1 MPEEP
6 VKIEVRRKAEKYEI
20 TITTDI
26 RLECGYCEL
35 IVDDKSYG
43 QKTFYENYVLSLD
56 VGTHSFTVRHWDIVD
71 RPYIIQEMSGSFG
84 LESTGKIILS
94 DDIYPLGKLEN
105 QRTIL
110 IADFPVQPCYVRI
123 ESVPTGLE
131 VYQSEKYIGFTPCEI
146 LANYQEPNDIIID
159 GESVPFSLEWNRERR
174 KWEVDEVL
182 GIIEEWDT
190 KDESNKGL
198 TLMLTMPSRRG
209 KVVIEESKIPK
220 EIYLEKPS
228 IFSFSVYNTGKIPA
242 RYHIWLQFSCID
254 IPRQYTFFSEWDS
267 REIEPSNSTFVD
279 VEVVMPSNAI
289 QPDKE
294 EAVYEIS
301 MVLEAI

>member
-6 VKIEVRRKAEKYEI
+6 VKIEVRRKVKREHEI

-35 IVDDKSYG
+35 LVDDKSYG
-43 QKTFYENYVLSLD
+43 QKTFYEEYVLSLA

-71 RPYIIQEMSGSFG
+71 KPYIIQEMSGSFELG
-84 LESTGKIILS
+84 STGKIILS

-110 IADFPVQPCYVRI
+110 IADFPVQPCRVRI
-123 ESVPTGLE
+123 ESIPTNLE
-131 VYQSEKYIGFTPCEI
+131 VYYSGKYIGVTPCEI

-182 GIIEEWDT
+182 GIIVKWDT

-220 EIYLEKPS
+220 EIYLEIPS
-228 IFSFSVYNTGKIPA
+228 TFSFAIYNTGRLPS
-242 RYHIWLQFSCID
+242 RYRLWLRFSGID
-254 IPRQYTFFSEWDS
+254 ISRQYSFFSEWCS
-267 REIEPSNSTFVD
+267 EIEPGDSVFVD
-279 VEVVMPSNAI
+279 VEVVMPSNALL
-289 QPDKE
+289 PDKE

-301 MVLEAI
+301 TSLEAM

>member
-26 RLECGYCEL
+26 RLECGYSEL

-43 QKTFYENYVLSLD
+43 QKTFYEEYVLSLD
-56 VGTHSFTVRHWDIVD
+56 VGTHSFSVRHWDIVD
-71 RPYIIQEMSGSFG
+71 RPYIIQEMSGSFELASG
-84 LESTGKIILS
+84 GKIILS

-110 IADFPVQPCYVRI
+110 IADFPVQPCRVRI
-123 ESVPTGLE
+123 ESIPTNLE
-131 VYQSEKYIGFTPCEI
+131 VYYSGKYIGFTPCEI
-146 LANYQEPNDIIID
+146 LANYREPDDIIID
-159 GESVPFSLEWNRERR
+159 GEPVPFSLEWNRERR

-209 KVVIEESKIPK
+209 KVVIGESKIPK
-220 EIYLEKPS
+220 EIYLEREAVFEIK
-228 IFSFSVYNTGKIPA
+228 VLNTGSIPA
-242 RYHIWLQFSCID
+242 NY
-254 IPRQYTFFSEWDS
+254 
-267 REIEPSNSTFVD
+267 STRIAFEGTD
-279 VEVVMPSNAI
+279 NTNMFPFES
-289 QPDKE
+289 
-294 EAVYEIS
+294 EIS
-301 MVLEAI
+301 DVIVPGEKVSLPVIVHLPESAVPIDMDEATYDIAITIVAYV

>member
-35 IVDDKSYG
+35 LVDDKSYG
-43 QKTFYENYVLSLD
+43 QKTFYEEYVLSLD
-56 VGTHSFTVRHWDIVD
+56 VGMHSFTVRHWDIVD
-71 RPYIIQEMSGSFG
+71 KPYIIQEMSGSFE
-84 LESTGKIILS
+84 LSPTGKIILS

-105 QRTIL
+105 QLRTIL
-110 IADFPVQPCYVRI
+110 IADFPVQPCRVHI
-123 ESVPTGLE
+123 ESIPTNLE
-131 VYQSEKYIGFTPCEI
+131 VYYSEKYIGFTPCEV
-146 LANYQEPNDIIID
+146 LANYREHNDIIID
-159 GESVPFSLEWNRERR
+159 GEPVPFSLEWNRERR

-198 TLMLTMPSRRG
+198 TLMLTMPPHRG

-220 EIYLEKPS
+220 EIYLETPS
-228 IFSFSVYNTGKIPA
+228 IFSFAVYNMGKLPS
-242 RYHIWLQFSCID
+242 RYRIWLQFSGID
-254 IPRQYTFFSEWDS
+254 IPRQYNFFSEWCSETETGD
-267 REIEPSNSTFVD
+267 TVFVD
-279 VEVVMPSNAI
+279 VEVTTPSNALL
-289 QPDKE
+289 PDKE

-301 MVLEAI
+301 TVLEAM